1 MSRFRLLAVMPL
13 LAVLCGCNFVVL
25 DPSGDIAVQQR
36 DLILIST
43 GLMLLII
50 IPVMVLTAL
59 FAWRYRQSNT
69 AAKYDPEWHH
79 STKLE
84 LVIWSAP
91 LAIIICLGAITWM
104 ATQLL
109 DPYRPLS
116 RIASDRPLPANVKPL
131 EVQVV
136 ALDWKWLFI
145 YPEFGIATVNEMA
158 APVDRPVTFSLTS
171 SSVMNSFFVPALAG
185 QIYTMPG
192 METKLHA
199 VINAPGNF
207 RGFSANYSGA
217 GFTYMQFA
225 FKGLSHDDFD
235 KWVAGVKAGKD
246 GELSRAA
253 YLELERPSEK
263 VPVRYY
269 PSVDPKLFNAIV
281 NMCVE
286 ANKMCMADMMAIDAK
301 GGQGLES
308 ARAVLPSYD
317 KYARRGTVLGGEATY
332 VVGVCSP
339 EDLSAQAGSDRA
351 PVAVGQRRVIGGP
364 SAPVFTPISAPSAVP
379 LPSLRT
385 LSNS

>member
-104 ATQLL
+104 ATHLL

-199 VINAPGNF
+199 VINAPAT
-207 RGFSANYSGA
+207 SAASRPITA
-217 GFTYMQFA
+217 APASPTC
-225 FKGLSHDDFD
+225 SSP
-235 KWVAGVKAGKD
+235 
-246 GELSRAA
+246 SRA
-253 YLELERPSEK
+253 
-263 VPVRYY
+263 
-269 PSVDPKLFNAIV
+269 
-281 NMCVE
+281 
-286 ANKMCMADMMAIDAK
+286 
-301 GGQGLES
+301 
-308 ARAVLPSYD
+308 
-317 KYARRGTVLGGEATY
+317 
-332 VVGVCSP
+332 SP
-339 EDLSAQAGSDRA
+339 TTTSTSGSPA
-351 PVAVGQRRVIGGP
+351 
-364 SAPVFTPISAPSAVP
+364 
-379 LPSLRT
+379 
-385 LSNS
+385 